1 MNVSAPDKTEGDY
14 MGKGGNRSGSQD
26 EKRSGGKLGQAA
38 VEREKNVGKDKEEH
52 SKVPKG
58 GHSKGEFRARGL

>member
-1 MNVSAPDKTEGDY
+1 

-38 VEREKNVGKDKEEH
+38 VEREKNIGKDEEH

-58 GHSKGEFRARGL
+58 GHSKGEFRTRGL